1 MEPQPQETPQKP
13 RRRSP
18 LLLVVLLGVI
28 VVLAVLLINRKANE
42 VPSAFEGDSAALAD
56 SVIVPTLGTPL
67 PAGKTGIWCSSFQ
80 LAWNH
85 MRDDVIKG
93 PIKLKDAQPIAD
105 RLNKGKESEAD
116 YAPGSCYA
124 AAGRVDQGIV
134 ERIQREMRDFT
145 RGRYVPEINVMSPTD
160 LVAYAY
166 VNASVP
172 FENHFINNNKP
183 LTFTDSHGRET
194 KVRSFGLRSADVHKF
209 KDIRRQV
216 AILYQSET
224 EFIIDPCATSE
235 PNQILLALVAPGKTM
250 AETLASV
257 ESKIGSAKAEPFS
270 KPAVML
276 IPNIRYKV
284 THHFE
289 DLEKKDILNSGFTG
303 YRIYLAQQDID
314 FRFDKTG
321 AKLESEVKLHGTK
334 GAAEATRQSEF
345 YIFNQPFLLI
355 MQKRSVQHPF
365 FVMWVDNAELLCKS
379 E

>member
-1 MEPQPQETPQKP
+1 METQLQETPRKQ
-13 RRRSP
+13 RRWLW
-18 LLLVVLLGVI
+18 LLLIMPVAVI
-28 VVLAVLLINRKANE
+28 AALAVFLINRKAGDI
-42 VPSAFEGDSAALAD
+42 PPAFEGNSSALAD
-56 SVIVPTLGTPL
+56 SVILPTLDTPL

-85 MRDDVIKG
+85 MRDDVIKE
-93 PIKLKDAQPIAD
+93 PIKLKDAQPVAE
-105 RLNKGKESEAD
+105 RLNNGKGSEAD

-124 AAGRVDQGIV
+124 AAGTVDKGII
-134 ERIQREMRDFT
+134 ERIQLEMRDFT
-145 RGRYVPEINVMSPTD
+145 HGRYVPEINVMSPTD

-172 FENHFINNNKP
+172 FKQHFINNNKP
-183 LTFTDSHGRET
+183 LTFTDSQGRET

-209 KDIRRQV
+209 KDLRRQV

-235 PNQILLALVAPGKTM
+235 PNQIMLAIVTPGKTM

-270 KPAVML
+270 ESAIL
-276 IPNIRYKV
+276 FIPNIRYRV
-284 THHFE
+284 THHFA
-289 DLEKKDILNSGFTG
+289 DLEGKSFLNPQFTG
-303 YRIYLAQQDID
+303 YFVYLAQQDID

-321 AKLESEVKLHGTK
+321 AKLESEARMQAGSVSP
-334 GAAEATRQSEF
+334 AIQREAF
-345 YIFNQPFLLI
+345 IFDHPFLLI
-355 MQKRSVQHPF
+355 MQKRGAKHPF

-379 E
+379 Q

>member
-1 MEPQPQETPQKP
+1 METQLQEAPQKT
-13 RRRSP
+13 RRRSW
-18 LLLVVLLGVI
+18 LLLIVPLIVI
-28 VVLAVLLINRKANE
+28 AVLAVWLIGKKTNDIPPAFDGSS
-42 VPSAFEGDSAALAD
+42 SALTN
-56 SVIVPTLGTPL
+56 SVIIPTLDTPL

-93 PIKLKDAQPIAD
+93 PIKLKEAQPLAD

-124 AAGRVDQGIV
+124 VAGTVDQGIV
-134 ERIQREMRDFT
+134 ERIQREMRAFT
-145 RGRYVPEINVMSPTD
+145 HGRYVPEIGVMGPTD
-160 LVAYAY
+160 LVSYAY

-172 FENHFINNNKP
+172 FKRHFINNNKP
-183 LTFTDSHGRET
+183 LTFTDSRGRET
-194 KVRSFGLRSADVHKF
+194 KVRSFGLRSADAHKF
-209 KDIRRQV
+209 TDLRRQV
-216 AILYQSET
+216 SILYQSET

-235 PNQILLALVAPGKTM
+235 PNQILLAMVAPGKTM

-270 KPAVML
+270 ESAVML

-284 THHFE
+284 THRFA
-289 DLEKKDILNSGFTG
+289 DLEGKDFLNPKFTR

-321 AKLESEVKLHGTK
+321 AKLESEAKMR
-334 GAAEATRQSEF
+334 AAVTPAVRKSEN

-355 MQKRSVQHPF
+355 MQKRGAKHPF